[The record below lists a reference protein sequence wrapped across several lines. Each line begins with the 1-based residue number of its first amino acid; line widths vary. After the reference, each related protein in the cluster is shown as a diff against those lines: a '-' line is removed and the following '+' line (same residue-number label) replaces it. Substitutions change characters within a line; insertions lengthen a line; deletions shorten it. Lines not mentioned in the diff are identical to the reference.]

1 MTVKPIDHV
10 MKLVHGY
17 LYSHNEETKI
27 KKLREDYRNDLKEII
42 MSGDTDDKG
51 NYNYEFP
58 EPLCIDNVWY
68 TGLQMQRRVS
78 EYVDEDTARELI
90 SRHGLGDR
98 CIKVIQVEEL
108 DLDELY
114 AANQEGI
121 ISDDEIDSII
131 EADETYSLIRIKQ

>member
-1 MTVKPIDHV
+1 MTVKTIDHV

-17 LYSHNEETKI
+17 LYSHHEETKI
-27 KKLREDYRNDLKEII
+27 KKLREDYRNNLRDII

-78 EYVDEDTARELI
+78 EYVDEDTARALI
-90 SRHGLGDR
+90 SKHSLNDR
-98 CIKVIQVEEL
+98 CIRVIQVEEL

-131 EADETYSLIRIKQ
+131 EADETYSLIRIRQ

>member
-1 MTVKPIDHV
+1 MAVTIINDD

-17 LYSHNEETKI
+17 LYSLSEETKS
-27 KKLREDYRNDLKEII
+27 KKSREVYREKLKSII
-42 MSGDTDDKG
+42 MSGEPDEKG

-58 EPLCIDNVWY
+58 QPVNIDDVWY

-78 EYVDEDTARELI
+78 EYTDEDKVLEIIDKHDLR
-90 SRHGLGDR
+90 DR
-98 CIKVIQVEEL
+98 CVEKIVTYEV

-131 EADETYSLIRIKQ
+131 EIDETYSLIRIKQ

>member
-1 MTVKPIDHV
+1 MTVIAIDHV

-17 LYSHNEETKI
+17 LYSLSEETKI
-27 KKLREDYRNDLKEII
+27 KKLREDYRNNLKEII

-58 EPLCIDNVWY
+58 DPLCIDDLWY

-78 EYVDEDTARELI
+78 EYVNEETARELI
-90 SRHGLGDR
+90 EKHGLDKR
-98 CIKVIQVEEL
+98 CIKVIEVTEI